1 MQMERADQMEI
12 FRTKRTTS
20 SEVLHFFRSNRLEG
34 KLPFRLYK
42 ISISTAQAVKRQLE
56 MMLMIYRVSS
66 AFSSNIKFRK
76 FTETL
81 AELLASRKRG
91 CTFCLNIF
99 ILTKTKVLG
108 FHDVTKIRRDFMKV
122 QFEFLIRTD
131 RHFFTET
138 APLYS

>member
-81 AELLASRKRG
+81 AELLGNLRS
-91 CTFCLNIF
+91 T
-99 ILTKTKVLG
+99 TKETTTTSIDRARTGTRTSFSVCE
-108 FHDVTKIRRDFMKV
+108 MKV
-122 QFEFLIRTD
+122 KKRSACT
-131 RHFFTET
+131 TT
-138 APLYS
+138 TT